1 MSASKSERLLNLLIM
16 LLSTRSWVGRDR
28 IRQVIEGYRGLDD
41 ANFDRTFERDKAELR
56 GIGVPVEAGALDP
69 EANEPGYR
77 VDRSAFELPP
87 ITFTADELAALGA
100 AARVWQDSVAAEDT
114 RVALATLRAAG
125 ADPDAARLLT
135 LQPQLTAIDGLD
147 VWWDALRSRREVRF
161 GYRDEPRRL
170 QPWRIVQQRGHW
182 YVIGLDLD
190 RGQRR
195 YFKLS
200 RVTSPP
206 RAVGEEGAY
215 TPPEKVTIEFITS
228 ERQSSARVALR
239 PRRGRDLARSG
250 KPATRLDSDPEGFE
264 IYELPLTPMLVGEI
278 CALGVDA
285 IALAPEEL
293 VDDVVARLRA
303 VAGRWAK

>member
-16 LLSTRSWVGRDR
+16 LLSTRDWVGRDR

-41 ANFDRTFERDKAELR
+41 RNFDRTFERDKAELR
-56 GIGVPVEAGALDP
+56 NIGVPLETGSHGPDGG
-69 EANEPGYR
+69 EPGYR

-87 ITFTADELAALGA
+87 ISFTADELAALGA

-147 VWWDALRSRREVRF
+147 VWWEALRDRREVRF

-170 QPWRIVQQRGHW
+170 QPWRIVQRRGHW

-190 RGQRR
+190 RAERR
-195 YFKLS
+195 HFKLS
-200 RVTSPP
+200 RLTAPP
-206 RAVGEEGAY
+206 RAVGESAAY
-215 TPPEKVTIEFITS
+215 EPPETVVIDFASS
-228 ERQSSARVALR
+228 EQRPSARVALR
-239 PRRGRDLARSG
+239 PGRGHDLVRNG
-250 KPATRLDSDPEGFE
+250 RLAAPMAGDPEGFE
-264 IYELPLTPMLVGEI
+264 VYELPLTPVLVGEI
-278 CALGVDA
+278 CALGADA

-303 VAGRWAK
+303 VAGRWAR

>member
-16 LLSTRSWVGRDR
+16 LLSTRGWVGRDR
-28 IRQVIEGYRGLDD
+28 IRQVIEGYHGLDD
-41 ANFDRTFERDKAELR
+41 RNFERTFERDKAELR
-56 GIGVPVEAGALDP
+56 SIGVPVEAGSHDP
-69 EANEPGYR
+69 EGGEPGYR

-87 ITFTADELAALGA
+87 ISFTTDELAALGA
-100 AARVWQDSVAAEDT
+100 AARVWQDSVAADDT

-147 VWWDALRSRREVRF
+147 VWWEALRDRREVRF

-170 QPWRIVQQRGHW
+170 QPWRIVQRRGHW

-190 RGQRR
+190 RAERR
-195 YFKLS
+195 HFKLS
-200 RVTSPP
+200 RLTAPP
-206 RAVGEEGAY
+206 RAVGESAAY
-215 TPPEKVTIEFITS
+215 EPPETVVIDFTS
-228 ERQSSARVALR
+228 SEQRPSARVALR
-239 PRRGRDLARSG
+239 PGRGHDLVRNG
-250 KPATRLDSDPEGFE
+250 RLAAPMAGDPEGFE
-264 IYELPLTPMLVGEI
+264 VYELPLTPVLVGEI
-278 CALGVDA
+278 CALGADA

-303 VAGRWAK
+303 VAGRWAR